1 MGSSAR
7 KYFAFAGLLT
17 GIGLSLYLLGPLASL
32 VEKKPNLYESAGF
45 VALGSLAVTIIF
57 AFGGPPIART
67 IVLGL
72 TWAKERL
79 VRLPISDILVGVGGL
94 IVGLII
100 ANLLAPAL
108 SRIPVAGSFLP
119 TVGVVVLGYIGI
131 AVAVSK
137 KEDLAVL
144 IPPRLRQPVGK
155 RAQTAFSGSGPKPK
169 ILDTSTII
177 DGRFCDVCKT
187 GFVDGPI
194 IVPSFVL
201 DELRHIADSA
211 DAVKRNKGRRGLE
224 VLNIL
229 QKELP
234 LEVAIKDWPDH
245 QDLDVD
251 SRLVKMAKELGA
263 SIVTTDYNLAKIAEL
278 QEVSVLNINELANAL
293 KPIVTPGEEIYVN
306 IIKEG
311 KEPGQGVGYL
321 EDGTMVVV
329 DGGKRHIGDTILV
342 VVTNCHTTPAGRM
355 IFARP
360 KPQGQEG

>member
-7 KYFAFAGLLT
+7 KYFAIAGLLI
-17 GIGLSLYLLGPLASL
+17 GIGPSIYLLGPLATLSQ
-32 VEKKPNLYESAGF
+32 KTFNLYESAGL
-45 VALGSLAVTIIF
+45 VVLGSLIVATIF
-57 AFGGPPIART
+57 AFGGPPVART
-67 IVLGL
+67 IILSL
-72 TWAKERL
+72 TWTKERL
-79 VRLPISDILVGVGGL
+79 VKLPLSDIVVGVGGL

-144 IPPRLRQPVGK
+144 IPPRLRQSVGK
-155 RAQTAFSGSGPKPK
+155 RAQTVFSGSGPRPK

-177 DGRFCDVCKT
+177 DGRFGDVCRT
-187 GFVDGPI
+187 GFVEGPI

-211 DAVKRNKGRRGLE
+211 DTIKRNKGRHGLE
-224 VLNIL
+224 VLNAL
-229 QKELP
+229 QKELT
-234 LEVAIKDWPDH
+234 LEVSIKEWPDH

-278 QEVSVLNINELANAL
+278 QEVAVLNINELANAL
-293 KPIVTPGEEIYVN
+293 KPIVTAGEEIYVN
-306 IIKEG
+306 LIKEG

-329 DGGKRHIGDTILV
+329 DGGRRYIGETILV
-342 VVTNCHTTPAGRM
+342 VVTNCHTTPAGRI

-360 KPQGQEG
+360 KPQGQES

>member
-7 KYFAFAGLLT
+7 KYFAIAGFLV
-17 GIGLSLYLLGPLASL
+17 GIGPSIYLLGPLETLVHKTFNIYQSTGFVLFASL
-32 VEKKPNLYESAGF
+32 VI
-45 VALGSLAVTIIF
+45 AVIF
-57 AFGGPPIART
+57 AFGGPPVART
-67 IVLGL
+67 VILSL
-72 TWAKERL
+72 MWTKERL
-79 VRLPISDILVGVGGL
+79 VKLPLSDIVVGVGGL
-94 IVGLII
+94 IIGLII

-119 TVGVVVLGYIGI
+119 TVGVVILGYIGI

-137 KEDLAVL
+137 KEDLILL
-144 IPPRLRQPVGK
+144 IPPRIRHSMGK
-155 RAQTAFSGSGPKPK
+155 RAEAVLSVSGLKPK

-177 DGRFCDVCKT
+177 DGRFGDVCRT

-194 IVPSFVL
+194 IIPSFVL

-211 DAVKRNKGRRGLE
+211 DAIKRNKGRRGLE
-224 VLNIL
+224 ILNIL

-234 LEVAIKDWPDH
+234 VEVTIKEWPEY

-251 SRLVKMAKELGA
+251 SRLVKIAKEMGA

-278 QEVSVLNINELANAL
+278 QDVTVLNVNELANSL
-293 KPIVTPGEEIYVN
+293 KPVVTAGEEISVN

-329 DGGKRHIGDTILV
+329 DSGKRYIGTTIQV

-360 KPQGQEG
+360 KYQGQEG